1 LHVKASS
8 YGDTIP
14 GRVTSNSKNYE
25 DKVMAITAGLVKELR
40 ERTSA
45 GMMECK
51 KALVETDGDIEAAVD
66 LMRKS
71 GAAKA
76 DKKAGRIAAEGLIVF
91 KNSGDSKNAVMVE
104 INCETDFVTKGDDFL
119 NFSSAVAQTALDQKP
134 ADIDA
139 LLATP
144 LDGGENVAD
153 ATKTLIAKVGENMNV
168 RRFVSRTTDGV
179 LGVYLHG
186 GRIGVMVE
194 LNGGDEA
201 LAKDIAM
208 HVAASNP
215 NCVSEDDVPAELIEK
230 EKEIFSA
237 QAAESGKPPEI
248 VEKMVGGR
256 IKKFLKE
263 ITLLNQPFVKD
274 PDQTVGQL
282 VEAAGATVVG
292 FDRLEVGEGIE
303 KKVENF
309 AEEVMA
315 QAQGS

>member
-1 LHVKASS
+1 
-8 YGDTIP
+8 
-14 GRVTSNSKNYE
+14 
-25 DKVMAITAGLVKELR
+25 MAITAGLVKELR
-40 ERTSA
+40 ERTGA

-51 KALVETDGDIEAAVD
+51 KALVDVDGDIDAAIE

-76 DKKAGRIAAEGLIVF
+76 DKKAGRTAAEGLIVF
-91 KNSGDSKNAVMVE
+91 KSSADGKNAAMVE
-104 INCETDFVTKGDDFL
+104 VNCETDFVTKGDDFL
-119 NFSSAVAQTALDQKP
+119 NFSSAVAQLVLDKKP

-139 LLATP
+139 LLALTMD
-144 LDGGENVAD
+144 DGETVAA
-153 ATKTLIAKVGENMNV
+153 ATKNLIAKVGENMNV
-168 RRFVSRTTDGV
+168 RRFVSKTTDGV
-179 LGVYLHG
+179 LGCYLHG
-186 GRIGVMVE
+186 GRIGVLVE
-194 LNGGDEA
+194 LQGGDEA

-215 NCVSEDDVPAELIEK
+215 ACVSEAEVSPALIEK
-230 EKEIFSA
+230 EKEIFVA

-248 VEKMVGGR
+248 IEKMVDGR

-263 ITLLNQPFVKD
+263 ITLTGQPFVKN
-274 PDQTVGQL
+274 PDQTVEQL
-282 VEAAGATVVG
+282 LKAAGATVVG

-315 QAQGS
+315 QARGH

>member
-1 LHVKASS
+1 
-8 YGDTIP
+8 
-14 GRVTSNSKNYE
+14 
-25 DKVMAITAGLVKELR
+25 MAITAGLVKELR
-40 ERTSA
+40 ERTGS

-51 KALVETDGDIEAAVD
+51 KALVETDGDIEAAID

-76 DKKAGRIAAEGLIVF
+76 DKKAGRTAAEGLIVF
-91 KNSGDSKNAVMVE
+91 KTSSDSKNAVMVE
-104 INCETDFVTKGDDFL
+104 VNCETDFVTKGDDFL

-134 ADIDA
+134 ADIEA

-179 LGVYLHG
+179 LGIYLHG

-194 LNGGDEA
+194 LQGGDET

-208 HVAASNP
+208 HVAASRP
-215 NCVSEDDVPAELIEK
+215 NCVSEEDVPVELIEK

-248 VEKMVGGR
+248 IEKMVGGR
-256 IKKFLKE
+256 INKYLKE

-274 PDQTVGQL
+274 SDQTVGQL
-282 VEAAGATVVG
+282 AKAAGATVVG
-292 FDRLEVGEGIE
+292 FDCLEVGEGIE

>member
-1 LHVKASS
+1 
-8 YGDTIP
+8 
-14 GRVTSNSKNYE
+14 
-25 DKVMAITAGLVKELR
+25 MAITAGLVKDLR
-40 ERTSA
+40 ERTGA

-51 KALVETDGDIEAAVD
+51 KALVETDGDIEAAID

-76 DKKAGRIAAEGLIVF
+76 DKKSGRTAAEGLITF
-91 KNSGDSKNAVMVE
+91 KSSANNKDAVMVE

-119 NFSSAVAQTALDQKP
+119 NFASAVAQTALDQKP

-144 LDGGENVAD
+144 LDGGENIAD
-153 ATKTLIAKVGENMNV
+153 ATKTLIAKLGENMSV
-168 RRFVSRTTDGV
+168 RRFVSRTTDGI
-179 LGVYLHG
+179 LGCYLHG

-215 NCVSEDDVPAELIEK
+215 NCVSEDEVSAELIAR

-274 PDQTVGQL
+274 PDQTVEQL
-282 VEAAGATVVG
+282 VKAAGATVVR